1 MKDDLLTINFFEGE
15 HSIAYKS
22 LLEFNYPWEAVSKI
36 GEIVRTLARN
46 LGDDFEEIA
55 EGVYVFTGVKVPKSA
70 HISPPTIICEGA
82 EIRHGAYIRGNVI
95 IGKGAVVGN
104 SCEIKNSILFD
115 GACVPHFS
123 YVGDSIIGYKSHLGA
138 GAIISNLKGDK
149 SNVSIKRNGK
159 TIATVGRK
167 LGAILGDGVEVGA
180 GSILNPGT
188 VVFSGAR
195 IYPLSSVRGTIER
208 DVIYK
213 SKENIIKQKRG
224 N

>member
-1 MKDDLLTINFFEGE
+1 MKNDLLTINFFEGE
-15 HSIAYKS
+15 HSVAHKS
-22 LLEFNYPWEAVSKI
+22 LLEYNYPWEAVPKI
-36 GEIVRTLARN
+36 GEIVRALANN

-55 EGVYVFTGVKVPKSA
+55 EGVYVFCDVKVPKSA
-70 HISPPTIICEGA
+70 LIMPPCIICEGA
-82 EIRHGAYIRGNVI
+82 EIRHGAFIRGNVI
-95 IGKGAVVGN
+95 VGKGAVIGN

-115 GACVPHFS
+115 GACIPHFS

-149 SNVSIKRNGK
+149 SNVSIKRDGK
-159 TIATVGRK
+159 VIATTGRK

-188 VVFSGAR
+188 VIFSGAR

-213 SKENIIKQKRG
+213 SKDNITKQKRG
-224 N
+224 